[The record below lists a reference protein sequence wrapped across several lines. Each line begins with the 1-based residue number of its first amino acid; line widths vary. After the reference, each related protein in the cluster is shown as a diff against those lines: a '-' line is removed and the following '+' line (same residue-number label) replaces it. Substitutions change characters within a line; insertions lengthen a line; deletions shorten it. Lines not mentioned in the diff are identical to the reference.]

1 MDVLVIGAGIGGP
14 GAAIGLV
21 RAGHNVRIFEQEDPL
36 EAAGSGLVLSPNGV
50 HALDYLDPAIG
61 QRVREEAVS
70 VAEPFPY
77 LSPTGEVKVYVP
89 ASDIEAK
96 WGAPLVPIRRRL
108 LHRLLVD
115 ALPRSDLTTCRR
127 LVTVEENADEVVAR
141 FADGSAERGDLLIG
155 ADGVW
160 SVVRHVNA
168 DAEPRYLGITSV
180 RGVGPA
186 PDQPYPGGF
195 CSQGPGLQV
204 FAARLRDGLVYWAA
218 TINAPEGEWPRLS
231 VEEGRSRLAQLVG
244 DWHEPV
250 PQLVAGTP
258 EDELVITDIHDMD
271 PLRRW
276 STARVTLVGDSAH
289 PMAPFLGQGANAALE
304 DAATLCRALSET
316 PDPRRALRAYEAA
329 RIKRTTRL
337 ATISRRIGVLGQ
349 SEHRVGMAVR
359 DIALRIFM
367 RFGGGSGDSWLYGY
381 EP

>member
-14 GAAIGLV
+14 GTALGLV
-21 RAGHNVRIFEQEDPL
+21 RAGHNVRIFEQEDPS
-36 EAAGSGLVLSPNGV
+36 EGVGSGLVLSPNGI
-50 HALDYLDPAIG
+50 HALDYLDPALG

-70 VAEPFPY
+70 TAGPFPY
-77 LSPTGEVKVYVP
+77 LSPAGEVKVHVP
-89 ASDIEAK
+89 ESDIEAK

-108 LHRLLVD
+108 LRRLLLD
-115 ALPRSDLTTCRR
+115 ALPAELATCRR
-127 LVTVEENADEVVAR
+127 LVSVEENGDEVVAR

-168 DAEPRYLGITSV
+168 DAEPRYLGVTSV

-186 PDQPYPGGF
+186 PAQPYPRGF
-195 CSQGPGLQV
+195 CSQGPGLQI

-218 TINAPEGEWPRLS
+218 TINAAEGEWPRLP
-231 VEEGRSRLAQLVG
+231 VEEGRSRLAQLVC

-250 PQLVAGTP
+250 PQLIAQTP
-258 EDELVITDIHDMD
+258 EDELVITDIHVMD
-271 PLRRW
+271 PLRSW

-304 DAATLCRALSET
+304 DAATFCRVLSET
-316 PDPRRALRAYEAA
+316 PDPSKALREYEAA
-329 RIKRTTRL
+329 RISRTTRL

-349 SEHRVGMAVR
+349 SENRVGMAVR
-359 DIALRIFM
+359 DIAMRMFM
-367 RFGGGSGDSWLYGY
+367 RFGGGNGDSWLYGY

>member
-14 GAAIGLV
+14 GAALGLA
-21 RAGHNVRIFEQEDPL
+21 RAGHHVRIFEQEDPFG
-36 EAAGSGLVLSPNGV
+36 AAGSGVVLSPNGV
-50 HALDYLDPAIG
+50 RALDYLDSTIG
-61 QRVREEAVS
+61 QRVRAEAVR

-77 LSPTGEVKVYVP
+77 LTPAGDVKVYVP
-89 ASDIEAK
+89 SSDIEAK

-115 ALPRSDLTTCRR
+115 ALPRSSLVTRRR
-127 LVTVEENADEVVAR
+127 LVSLDEHAGNVVAR
-141 FADGSAERGDLLIG
+141 FSDGSAERGDLLIG

-168 DAEPRYLGITSV
+168 DARPRYLGITSV
-180 RGVGPA
+180 RGIGPA
-186 PDQPYPGGF
+186 PDQPYPAGF

-218 TINAPEGEWPRLS
+218 TINAPENEWPRLS
-231 VEEGRSRLAQLVG
+231 VEAARSRLAGLVR
-244 DWHEPV
+244 DWHAPV
-250 PQLVAGTP
+250 PQLVAEAP
-258 EDELVITDIHDMD
+258 ADELVVTDIHDMA

-304 DAATLCRALSET
+304 DAATLCRALRET
-316 PDPRRALRAYEAA
+316 QDLGRALREYERA
-329 RIKRTTRL
+329 RMHRTSRL
-337 ATISRRIGVLGQ
+337 AKMSRQIGALGQ
-349 SEHRVGMAVR
+349 AENRLGMAVR
-359 DIALRIFM
+359 DIGLRIFM